1 MKTAKLL
8 VTLAF
13 FFTIA
18 ATSQPRLNQ
27 KREQIKSLKI
37 AYFTEELK
45 LTPEEAAKFWP
56 LFNAYEEKQKSIKKD
71 RIRAYL
77 DAENS
82 GEIEKM
88 SEKEAILMLNEI
100 ENSEEDAFQNRKKF
114 IASLKTILPAIK
126 ILKLKKAEDSFNKK
140 LLKQLREKSG
150 RN

>member
-8 VTLAF
+8 ATLAF

-27 KREQIKSLKI
+27 KREQVKSLKI

-56 LFNAYEEKQKSIKKD
+56 LFNTYEEKQRSFKKD
-71 RIRAYL
+71 RIRAYM
-77 DAENS
+77 DAENN

-88 SEKEAILMLNEI
+88 SEKEAIAMLNEI

-114 IASLKTILPAIK
+114 IASLKTILPATK

>member
-1 MKTAKLL
+1 MKTTKLL
-8 VTLAF
+8 ATLAF

-45 LTPEEAAKFWP
+45 LTPEEATKFWP
-56 LFNAYEEKQKSIKKD
+56 LFNAYEEKQRSFKKD
-71 RIRAYL
+71 RIRSYM

-88 SEKEAILMLNEI
+88 SEKEATVMLNEI

-114 IASLKTILPAIK
+114 IASLKTILPATK

-140 LLKQLREKSG
+140 LLKQLREKAG

>member
-56 LFNAYEEKQKSIKKD
+56 LFNAHEEKQKSIKKD